1 MHVWLYIFRE
11 KGPYN
16 ILYEKGLDRIGC
28 FMCPSSDIAVLEEIG
43 NKNPELMRSWYN
55 HLEEWRKNHG
65 LPPEWTTESRWRKK
79 DQGILVQASGRD
91 ISGDV
96 ADEEDS
102 NC

>member
-11 KGPYN
+11 KGPDN
-16 ILYEKGLDRIGC
+16 ILYEQGLDRIGC

-43 NKNPELMRSWYN
+43 KNHPGLMQSWRER
-55 HLEEWRKNHG
+55 LEEWRKSHG
-65 LPPEWTTESRWRKK
+65 LPPEWITKSMWRKK
-79 DQGILVQASGRD
+79 DPGIISKASGSD
-91 ISGDV
+91 HPGGV